1 VEHQRQDSENY
12 QPCYCRL
19 PYRRRLW
26 LLNTT
31 HALAGNFSGPP
42 VLFADFLAQGQ
53 GFTDKTYVLYPW
65 ATVFMSL
72 PADMILGIGV
82 TDPAT
87 ELKPYDLVTGLPLP
101 AVLTNLPDGSA
112 IFKVESSIG

>member
-1 VEHQRQDSENY
+1 
-12 QPCYCRL
+12 
-19 PYRRRLW
+19 
-26 LLNTT
+26 
-31 HALAGNFSGPP
+31 
-42 VLFADFLAQGQ
+42 
-53 GFTDKTYVLYPW
+53 
-65 ATVFMSL
+65 MSL